1 MVLGLIL
8 FIILH
13 VSSSVVTR
21 GSNAILSTR
30 YAKSHRRKAR
40 DLCLRGIGHGDDD
53 SLLGIEKL
61 ALLLKR
67 HYGFQ
72 FDNIE
77 HGFESKATRGSNVVL
92 SAICAKRHRRKA
104 CDLCP
109 RGIADRVFGD
119 NYRGI
124 ICRELLDCDGGCQL
138 YRLEHG
144 FESNAITGAHQNP
157 ENDEQPVLANSH
169 TNGTFFQQIKDIL
182 KILFNYLLEYLF
194 KEIQKKLFNYLLNYV
209 LTYLPGNFIIY

>member
-21 GSNAILSTR
+21 GRNAILSTR
-30 YAKSHRRKAR
+30 YAKSHSRAFLRAR

-53 SLLGIEKL
+53 CLLGIEKL

-72 FDNIE
+72 FDKIE

-169 TNGTFFQQIKDIL
+169 TNGTFFQQIKYIL
-182 KILFNYLLEYLF
+182 
-194 KEIQKKLFNYLLNYV
+194 KKLFNYLLNYV